1 MRNARPALFA
11 LTALALLAAA
21 AQPALAASKAP
32 TNWDGLVPVKG
43 RSMDFVYVMPG
54 ADFRPYTKVML
65 DPTEVAFKKNW
76 LRDMNDSVN
85 TSRRMTDGDA
95 AKIME
100 AARSG
105 FEDIFR
111 EAFEQAGYQVVTA
124 PGPDVLRIGTG
135 VADLYINA
143 PAAIEPVGVSRTY
156 TANAGEATL
165 IVEVRDS
172 QTNALMGRVVDQRE
186 TRTSA
191 GQMQRSSSVTNR
203 SDFRDLFKNWARIC
217 AKGLGELKALS
228 PVPADL
234 QPNQKLPR

>member
-1 MRNARPALFA
+1 MRIASRSILS
-11 LTALALLAAA
+11 LTALLAVVS
-21 AQPALAASKAP
+21 QPALAASKAP
-32 TNWDGLVPVKG
+32 TSWDGLVPVKG
-43 RSMDFVYVMPG
+43 KSMDYVYVMPG
-54 ADFRPYTKVML
+54 ADFRQYGKVML

-76 LRDMNDSVN
+76 LRDMNDSVS
-85 TSRRMTDGDA
+85 TSRRMTEGDA

-124 PGPDVLRIGTG
+124 PGPDVLRIVTG

-143 PAAIEPVGVSRTY
+143 PSAIEPVGISRTY

-172 QTNALMGRVVDQRE
+172 ESNALMGRVVDQRE
-186 TRTSA
+186 TRSSA
-191 GQMQRSSSVTNR
+191 GQMQRTSSVTNR
-203 SDFRDLFKNWARIC
+203 SDFRDLFRNWAKIC
-217 AKGLGELKALS
+217 ARGLGELKALS
-228 PVPADL
+228 PIPEDL
-234 QPNQKLPR
+234 QPNQKIAR

>member
-1 MRNARPALFA
+1 MRMARRSLFA
-11 LTALALLAAA
+11 LTALVMVIT
-21 AQPALAASKAP
+21 QPAMGASNAP

-43 RSMDFVYVMPG
+43 KSMDFVYVAPG
-54 ADFRPYTKVML
+54 ADFRPFSKVML

-76 LRDMNDSVN
+76 VRDMNDSVS
-85 TSRRMTDGDA
+85 TSRRMTDGDV

-105 FEDIFR
+105 FDDIFR

-124 PGPDVLRIGTG
+124 PGPDVLRIATG

-143 PAAIEPVGVSRTY
+143 PSAIEPVGVSRTY

-172 QTNALMGRVVDQRE
+172 QSNALMGRVVDQRE
-186 TRTSA
+186 TRSSA
-191 GQMQRSSSVTNR
+191 GKMQRSSSVTNR
-203 SDFRDLFKNWARIC
+203 SDFRDLFKNWSRIC
-217 AKGLGELKALS
+217 ARGLDELKALS
-228 PVPADL
+228 PIPENL
-234 QPNQKLPR
+234 QPNQKIAR